1 MMRLA
6 CLLLPLLFLAG
17 CVGYQPVDQVDRE
30 IALAPVLN
38 QDGPPG
44 LAGPLSRSLRE
55 KLAASPNWNL
65 LPADKAAPVLHVAL
79 TATERDVLA
88 NDPADTGR
96 PLSYRQTVEVRLRW
110 EGGAPPWG
118 GSSSERVLRI
128 QIQLFA
134 QPSLV
139 EAGQSALPDLADRI
153 ARRIV
158 QEMAWSRLPG
168 K

>member
-1 MMRLA
+1 MIRLA
-6 CLLLPLLFLAG
+6 FVLLPLLVLAG

-30 IALAPVLN
+30 VALAPVLN
-38 QDGPPG
+38 EDGPPG
-44 LAGPLSRSLRE
+44 LTGPVSRSLRE
-55 KLAASPNWNL
+55 KLGASPNWNL
-65 LPADKAAPVLHVAL
+65 LPAENAAAVLHVTL
-79 TATERDVLA
+79 TTTERDVLA

-118 GSSSERVLRI
+118 GSSPERVLHT

-139 EAGQSALPDLADRI
+139 EAGQSALPDLADRL

-158 QEMAWSRLPG
+158 QELEWSRFPG
-168 K
+168 E

>member
-1 MMRLA
+1 MKRG
-6 CLLLPLLFLAG
+6 LLLLVVLFLAG
-17 CVGYQPVDQVDRE
+17 CVGYRPIDQVDRE
-30 IALAPVLN
+30 LALAPVLN
-38 QDGPPG
+38 EDGPPG

-55 KLAASPNWNL
+55 KLGASPNWNL
-65 LPADKAAPVLHVAL
+65 LPADNAGAVLHITL

-110 EGGAPPWG
+110 EGGAPPPWG
-118 GSSSERVLRI
+118 GSSPERVLRT

-139 EAGQSALPDLADRI
+139 EAGQSALPDLADRL

-158 QEMAWSRLPG
+158 QELEWSRFQG
-168 K
+168 E